1 MKVGIIG
8 SGMVGSTSA
17 YALMMHRLASNIVL
31 VDMDIERAL
40 AEAAD
45 IQHAAPFIHPVNIT
59 GGDYPDLDGSD
70 ILIITAGVSQKP
82 EETRLELLGR
92 NALILKDIVSR
103 ALHYAKGAIIIV
115 ATNPVDVITHLVAKY
130 ASEYG
135 VDPTK
140 VIGTGTTLDTAR
152 FRALLG
158 DYLGVDPQHV
168 HGYVVGEHGDSEVLT
183 WSIVDIGGLPLNDYA
198 AFTGIEMDGKVKK
211 RVDSDVRGAAYRII
225 KGKGSTYYGISVA
238 IVRIVDAIIHDH
250 RSILTLCTPD
260 KEVAGIPNET
270 ISLPRLLGGQGIIK
284 TLPLR
289 LIDAESHALKDS
301 VEGVKD
307 AIFLKKKGNKV

>member
-1 MKVGIIG
+1 MKVSIIG
-8 SGMVGSTSA
+8 SGMVGSTCA

-31 VDMDIERAL
+31 IDMDRERAL

-45 IQHAAPFIHPVNIT
+45 IQHAAPYVHPVNIT

-70 ILIITAGVSQKP
+70 ILVITAGVSQKP
-82 EETRLELLGR
+82 GETRLELLGR

-103 ALHYAKGAIIIV
+103 ALYYAGEAIIIV
-115 ATNPVDVITHLVAKY
+115 ATNPVDVITHLVASY

-135 VDPTK
+135 VDPTR

-158 DYLGVDPQHV
+158 DFLGVDPQHV

-183 WSIVDIGGLPLNDYA
+183 WSIVDIGGLPLEDYA
-198 AFTGIEMDGKVKK
+198 KFAGKEMDEQVKA
-211 RVDSDVRGAAYRII
+211 RIDSNVRGAAYKII
-225 KGKGSTYYGISVA
+225 KGKGSTYYGISAA
-238 IVRIVDAIIHDH
+238 IARIVDVIAHDH
-250 RSILTLCTPD
+250 RSILTVCTPD
-260 KEVAGIPNET
+260 KKVAGIPDVT
-270 ISLPRLLGGQGIIK
+270 VSLPRLVGGKGILR

-289 LIDAESHALKDS
+289 LSLDEESALEQSVCGIKTVLDS
-301 VEGVKD
+301 LVH
-307 AIFLKKKGNKV
+307 